1 MQEKDNLALYDS
13 FDGKVQSGKWKI
25 ETSQTLTCGGEKV
38 NKETIGASQ
47 ELIVEN
53 EFFSIT
59 NEKIMQRTPLKG
71 SQGQYTNTIP
81 HVVINGALPSAS
93 GNYMLLLLKKDE
105 INAAKSAKLSDY
117 FASENGVLK
126 PEQFCFTKEKLASE
140 YGTVRIKTSLFD
152 SIAPRRAELPYLVH
166 YRQVFTGDKPEM
178 NLDADGMF
186 TVIISNRIPE
196 YADGK
201 KTEYKAFFVTLE
213 GLLEYLDGNARQKS
227 GCEYVELLYADSW
240 EFTVTGKKPD
250 SFRIVCSK
258 LKKNNSYDWLY
269 RLQMPEELESYSGT
283 DKQKLYVKKK
293 LEQGYVP
300 ILYHTRPGDEGLC
313 FYRAPLVPKPTTE
326 LSTDNVF
333 ESADSALCYD
343 EETGV
348 FDTSLAAAFE
358 AGRFA
363 ALQDEAYLDALYSF
377 RKEAENKLDELHVQD
392 MWNLKDNP
400 ETELANLMGSLD
412 AETLVQQADE
422 SSSDVPVNSETPKD
436 TREKSEIFLQENGED
451 VYQELKAYVEPLAKW
466 LAKLLLLYPVPAE
479 DLIPHSALLDQESV
493 KFFFIDKNWQRALYD
508 GATSIGLYSTRQ
520 SAYNKKVRSL
530 LYKETEN
537 ALYEYRASL
546 YGMEP
551 PQDRQGILSGFLVR
565 AQMTSQ
571 WPTSSVS
578 AKDKE
583 GNELPI
589 LRMEHITE
597 EILIVIFDGIA
608 SLIVVNEPEEGIALV
623 LDQEELEV
631 YRDNGSVLLLEP
643 DNSGGMVSK
652 CAKNQGISVEQ
663 MGSAAFAKC
672 FLSTGE
678 RVVFGEVSDSAE
690 SV

>member
-25 ETSQTLTCGGEKV
+25 ETSQTLTCSGAKV
-38 NKETIGASQ
+38 NQETIDASQ

-59 NEKIMQRTPLKG
+59 NEKIVQRTPLSG
-71 SQGQYTNTIP
+71 SQGQYTNIIP
-81 HVVINGALPSAS
+81 HVVLNGALPSAS

-105 INAAKSAKLSDY
+105 ISAEKSVKLSDY
-117 FASENGVLK
+117 FAPAGGVLK
-126 PEQFCFTKEKLASE
+126 PGQFCFSKEKLEAV
-140 YGTVRIKTSLFD
+140 YGTVRMTASLFD
-152 SIAPRRAELPYLVH
+152 SIAPRKAELPYLVH

-196 YADGK
+196 YTDGK
-201 KTEYKAFFVTLE
+201 KTEYKAFLVTLE
-213 GLLEYLDGNARQKS
+213 GLLEYLDGKARQKS

-240 EFTVTGKKPD
+240 EFIVTGKKPD
-250 SFRIVCSK
+250 SFRIICSK
-258 LKKNNSYDWLY
+258 LKKKNSYDWLY
-269 RLQMPEELESYSGT
+269 RLPLPEELKNYSGT
-283 DKQKLYVKKK
+283 DKQKLYVKEK
-293 LEQGYVP
+293 LERGYVP
-300 ILYHTRPGDEGLC
+300 VLYHTRPGDEGLC
-313 FYRAPLVPKPTTE
+313 FYRAPLVPKPITE
-326 LSTDNVF
+326 LPTGRVF

-343 EETGV
+343 EKTGI

-392 MWNLKDNP
+392 MWKLGDNP
-400 ETELANLMGSLD
+400 ETELADLMGSLD
-412 AETLVQQADE
+412 AKELVQQADE
-422 SSSDVPVNSETPKD
+422 SGPDVPVNSETPED
-436 TREKSEIFLQENGED
+436 TREKSETFLQENGED
-451 VYQELKAYVEPLAKW
+451 VYQALEAYVEPLAKW
-466 LAKLLLLYPVPAE
+466 LAKLLLLYPVPVE
-479 DLIPHSALLDQESV
+479 DLIPHGSLLGEESV
-493 KFFFIDKNWQRALYD
+493 KFFYLDKNWQNALYD

-520 SAYNKKVRSL
+520 SSYNKKVRSL
-530 LYKETEN
+530 LYEKTEN

-551 PQDRQGILSGFLVR
+551 PQDRQSILSGFLVR

-578 AKDKE
+578 AKDKDQ
-583 GNELPI
+583 NELPI

-597 EILIVIFDGIA
+597 DTLLVIFDGIA
-608 SLIVVNEPEEGIALV
+608 SFIVVNEPEEGIALV
-623 LDQEELEV
+623 LNQEELEV
-631 YRDNGSVLLLEP
+631 YRDNGSVLLLDP
-643 DNSGGMVSK
+643 GHSGGMVSR
-652 CAKNQGISVEQ
+652 CAQKQGISVDQ
-663 MGSAAFAKC
+663 MGSAAFVKC

-678 RVVFGEVSDSAE
+678 RVVFGEVSDRAE